1 MKINLAKRTRKLV
14 KFDNKLRKNLEC
26 VLCGIDEAGRGPVA
40 GPVVAAAVIFPD
52 DVFIE
57 GVFDSKQVLPEKREE
72 LFDEIT
78 SSAISYGIGIVDNK
92 EIDSINIYNAT
103 FQAMNLAISRLKIL
117 PALTIVDGN
126 FFKHDSLEI
135 MNLVKG
141 DTKSFSVAAASIIA
155 KVTRDRI
162 MLSFET
168 QYPNFSF
175 SRHKGYCTKKHFD
188 EILEFGYTDIH
199 RRSYKLKILEEESLV

>member
-26 VLCGIDEAGRGPVA
+26 ILCGIDEAGRGPVA
-40 GPVVAAAVIFPD
+40 GPIVAAAVIFPD

-72 LFDEIT
+72 LYDEIT

-117 PALTIVDGN
+117 PELTIVDGN

-162 MLSFET
+162 MRSFET